1 MNVPTFTF
9 NSVKEICDTILSG
22 QDLYC
27 VDTGEFF
34 TSVDEMYIAIYSIT
48 DTELAY
54 YAKKFDES
62 DYDYSHIDD
71 AIPQLPTEIL
81 EPNIITADG
90 ITISP
95 EDPEYENA
103 DARIFDYSN
112 VEDMLSDLSGKRFIN
127 ADIKSVWD
135 NIILGGYYDEEHP
148 INYL

>member
-1 MNVPTFTF
+1 MNVSTFTF
-9 NSVKEICDTILSG
+9 NSAKEICDTILSG

-71 AIPQLPTEIL
+71 AIHQLPTEY
-81 EPNIITADG
+81 
-90 ITISP
+90 
-95 EDPEYENA
+95 EDA
-103 DARIFDYSN
+103 DARVFDYSN
-112 VEDMLSDLSGKRFIN
+112 VVDMLSDLSGKRFIN